1 MIQQRFMRGDLLN
14 GCCFVFY
21 LYKQSNK
28 NKKLQK
34 GNASWYLNDGQREK
48 AQLLPDTSILAQTI
62 IYFKLIFCLP
72 LLVNMQKQYR
82 GKTSTQYIIFTES
95 RLYSLEQSS
104 KQEQQRLKVR
114 EIFLNS
120 KYLIGL
126 FVEVRI
132 QNFK

>member
-1 MIQQRFMRGDLLN
+1 
-14 GCCFVFY
+14 
-21 LYKQSNK
+21 
-28 NKKLQK
+28 
-34 GNASWYLNDGQREK
+34 
-48 AQLLPDTSILAQTI
+48 
-62 IYFKLIFCLP
+62 
-72 LLVNMQKQYR
+72 MQKQYR
-82 GKTSTQYIIFTES
+82 EKTSTQYKIFTES

-114 EIFLNS
+114 EILMNS